1 MRSFLVSL
9 LLISTA
15 ALADDAGLLRCRGI
29 ADPTAR
35 LACYDALPVTA
46 PEAAKPALPQ
56 PTPTE
61 QFGLPAAK
69 AAPAPVVQAPAEQ
82 FGLPPPKTP
91 ETELD
96 SIESTIPGH
105 FDGWYPNLRIHLANG
120 QVWQVVDTSAR
131 PMSVTDVKVTVRRGL
146 LSAFYMEFEHVNQ
159 TVRVKRLQ

>member
-1 MRSFLVSL
+1 MRLLLAL

-15 ALADDAGLLRCRGI
+15 ARADDAGLLRCRAI

-35 LACYDALPVTA
+35 LACYDALPVSV
-46 PEAAKPALPQ
+46 PEAPKAALPQ

-69 AAPAPVVQAPAEQ
+69 PAPAAVAPAPAEQ
-82 FGLPPPKTP
+82 FGLPPPKPP
-91 ETELD
+91 EGDLD

-105 FDGWYPNLRIHLANG
+105 YDGWYPNQRIHLANG

-131 PMSVTDVKVTVRRGL
+131 PMSVTDAKVTIRRGL
-146 LSAFYMEFEHVNQ
+146 LSAFYLEFEHVNQ